1 MLRTDDPR
9 KAMDLLQQC
18 SRVEDAQ
25 GLGLGDRALFGHW
38 VGVVENRSD
47 VILYALLVLEEGLVE
62 QRRQIVPGPH
72 FDRHITAVE
81 GNLLACRQLRD
92 RGERWLAAG
101 DHQPFNK
108 IGSRGCKDLG
118 NVSTHGVTHEMGV
131 VDAEL
136 RAQLEPVPGQHLQSI
151 GS

>member
-1 MLRTDDPR
+1 
-9 KAMDLLQQC
+9 
-18 SRVEDAQ
+18 
-25 GLGLGDRALFGHW
+25 
-38 VGVVENRSD
+38 RSD

-72 FDRHITAVE
+72 FDRHSTAVE

-92 RGERWLAAG
+92 HGERWLAAG

-118 NVSTHGVTHEMGV
+118 NGSTHGVTHEMGV
-131 VDAEL
+131 VDAKL

-151 GS
+151 GPSGTLLWPQPRLSKTVTRNSFSRRLVSHMP